1 MNNGLV
7 RFTKRLLDMMF
18 YAGIILTIMIP
29 VAFHYVGFY
38 IEVYRKY
45 YIPQCVVY
53 MISGVFCIRIVYE
66 LRKMFKKDE

>member
-45 YIPQCVVY
+45 YIPVSYTHLDVY
-53 MISGVFCIRIVYE
+53 KRQLWNHV
-66 LRKMFKKDE
+66 

>member
-38 IEVYRKY
+38 IEV
-45 YIPQCVVY
+45 
-53 MISGVFCIRIVYE
+53 
-66 LRKMFKKDE
+66 